1 MGLTWEVFDAHG
13 GRLVARLDGTEEELL
28 TVYDR
33 FTENNLMVVMAIG
46 WTEGK
51 LLKDGSVLLA
61 YDASNRNKPVFR
73 VVPVESDKP
82 LTRRKQMMFPCEI
95 VRWCRDRNEW
105 INHEYHPG
113 YLEASK
119 RLVVVAASNPD
130 EDFQLLY

>member
-13 GRLVARLDGTEEELL
+13 GRLVARLDGTSEELL
-28 TVYDR
+28 SVYDR
-33 FTENNLMVVMAIG
+33 FTETGRMVVMAMG
-46 WTEGK
+46 WSEGK
-51 LLKDGSVLLA
+51 RLSCGAVMLA
-61 YDASNRNKPVFR
+61 YDDATNKRLVFR
-73 VVPVESDKP
+73 VVPAESDKP